1 MFNTVIAHNLSL
13 TISLVLIYFY
23 SIPNLFIIFI
33 SENPK
38 RESALSEE
46 SQMTLTQSSVA
57 CEIPVKP
64 DQ

>member
-1 MFNTVIAHNLSL
+1 M
-13 TISLVLIYFY
+13 
-23 SIPNLFIIFI
+23 PNLFLF
-33 SENPK
+33 SELKQGKLSVIVRKTPK

-46 SQMTLTQSSVA
+46 SQMTIAQSSVA

>member
-1 MFNTVIAHNLSL
+1 LFFIFEKPKGKFLF
-13 TISLVLIYFY
+13 LIKK
-23 SIPNLFIIFI
+23 I
-33 SENPK
+33 PK

-46 SQMTLTQSSVA
+46 SQMTIAQSSVA

>member
-1 MFNTVIAHNLSL
+1 M
-13 TISLVLIYFY
+13 YFY
-23 SIPNLFIIFI
+23 LISNLFIIFI

-46 SQMTLTQSSVA
+46 SQMTLAQSSVA